1 MTCPC
6 SGYTTPGGSTGE
18 CRCGKN
24 KALYSF
30 QSALLFFIV
39 AHPQTYKFV
48 KSILGNWVAS
58 DSGLATTAGVLVHA
72 IVYGLIVYLL
82 MKARI

>member
-1 MTCPC
+1 MC
-6 SGYTTPGGSTGE
+6 SGYTTPGGSST
-18 CRCGKN
+18 CSCGKK

-30 QSALLFFIV
+30 QSALIFFIV
-39 AHPQTYKFV
+39 AHPETYKFV

-72 IVYGLIVYLL
+72 IVYGLIVYGL
-82 MKARI
+82 MKLKSS